1 MRKSEKQKTEKQ
13 REHLGYKLVKY
24 INMKT
29 QVLKNQSNQ
38 LQQVYYDKKF
48 FKYSPFGKTFDLQK
62 QTKMWDNLMLQTV

>member
-13 REHLGYKLVKY
+13 LEYLGYKLVKY

-38 LQQVYYDKKF
+38 LQQVYYHKEF
-48 FKYSPFGKTFDLQK
+48 FKYSPFGKTFDLQN
-62 QTKMWDNLMLQTV
+62 QTKMWDNLMLQTL